1 MDKLISKKKKSLERV
16 QEKQTDQKM
25 TFYLTS

>member
-1 MDKLISKKKKSLERV
+1 MDKLISKKKSLERV
-16 QEKQTDQKM
+16 QKKQTDQKM